1 MIRKIIKKLEDF
13 FREETVEEVYQK
25 TLEEKDESTIDDDR
39 IYLVGF
45 YGHPER
51 SNDVIERL
59 YQLGAKKGDGFFDL
73 EKEAANPEKL
83 VYMIFDGNKSTFL
96 IHCMCKK
103 NFLERQKLE
112 RGYVVFD
119 IDKYDSL
126 YNIKVGDKVMGW
138 RYPHVASGTEVVGL
152 KFNPGK
158 NRFDYR
164 LSGGEVR
171 DYYELTKDLS
181 EKTNELNSELKNSI
195 EIEKIVDKDNYI
207 INIPKGYKISS
218 VNSETGQ
225 INIYM
230 KEKVKENFVITSQ
243 EDGKKYWISR
253 SIAVAVVLYGFP
265 AEDSNEHGVFLV
277 HRRGKGCPDN
287 IEKWS
292 TNCGYIG
299 WHETVA
305 QAASRELYE
314 ETGLEIPDSHLK
326 FIGYNDPIG
335 DGKENVTLRFI
346 ATLPKSLLENS
357 LKSGKINT
365 NTKWRGGE
373 DDEISEFKL
382 IPATEEG
389 VKELGES
396 MYWAFN
402 HDDLLLDVLKKI
414 NEIGKY

>member
-1 MIRKIIKKLEDF
+1 MIRKIIKKLGDF

-25 TLEEKDESTIDDDR
+25 TLKERKEPEDEDKVC
-39 IYLVGF
+39 LLGF
-45 YGHPER
+45 YGHPEK
-51 SNDVIERL
+51 SNDIIERL
-59 YQLGAKKGDGFFDL
+59 HQLGAWDSDGWIDL
-73 EKEAANPEKL
+73 EKDSANPEKII
-83 VYMIFDGNKSTFL
+83 YIIFVGNKSTFL
-96 IHCMCKK
+96 IHSLNKK
-103 NFLERQKLE
+103 NFLENNKPE
-112 RGYVVFD
+112 DHAIFE
-119 IDKYDSL
+119 IDSFDSL
-126 YNIKVGDKVMGW
+126 YNIKVGDIVRVWPENFEERVTGF
-138 RYPHVASGTEVVGL
+138 
-152 KFNPGK
+152 KFNPQTRK
-158 NRFDYR
+158 INFR
-164 LSGGEVR
+164 LSSGKVK
-171 DYYELTKDLS
+171 DYYSLTK
-181 EKTNELNSELKNSI
+181 TNSVKKKEFNLENSVKIESKGTGHLISI
-195 EIEKIVDKDNYI
+195 DVPE
-207 INIPKGYKISS
+207 GYKISS
-218 VNSETGQ
+218 IDTETSQ
-225 INIYM
+225 INIEM

-265 AEDSNEHGVFLV
+265 AEGSNEKGVFLV

-287 IEKWS
+287 IGKWS

-314 ETGLEIPDSHLK
+314 ETGLEIPDGHLK

-402 HDDLLLDVLKKI
+402 HDELLITALNIIKDEKF
-414 NEIGKY
+414 N